1 MKTIPLYQ
9 VDAFTDR
16 LFSGNPAAVCPLE
29 EALSEEQMQSIAME
43 NNLSETAFIDLSES
57 PFLIRWFTPLA
68 EIDLCGH
75 ATLAS
80 SRILFDDYLG
90 SDTREIYFSSNSG
103 PLQALKRGE
112 QIFCLLYTSDAA
124 DE

>member
-1 MKTIPLYQ
+1 MKSVPLFQ

-29 EALSEEQMQSIAME
+29 EALSEDQMQSIAME
-43 NNLSETAFIDLSES
+43 NNLPETAFIDLSES
-57 PFLIRWFTPLA
+57 PFRIRWFTPLA

-80 SRILFDDYLG
+80 SRILFDDYVG
-90 SDTREIYFSSNSG
+90 SDTREIYFSSKKI
-103 PLQALKRGE
+103 LFCALFWCSHRLGT
-112 QIFCLLYTSDAA
+112 IRF
-124 DE
+124 